1 MITASLTLCKQLFAV
16 SGWTGTLLSWY
27 CDEERDDTPV
37 VNLSEPLKVVGGVGH
52 YDRQYPAYDVGY
64 LVGMLP
70 AHKLIKRGNATYI
83 ALWFD
88 HTNSVR
94 IPGESRTNPANALCH
109 LAIALFEAGVLIG
122 A

>member
-1 MITASLTLCKQLFAV
+1 MITASLTLCKQLHTV

-27 CDEERDDTPV
+27 CDEARDDTPV

-70 AHKLIKRGNATYI
+70 AHHLIKNGNETYI
-83 ALWFD
+83 AQWFD
-88 HTNSVR
+88 HTDGTLIER
-94 IPGESRTNPANALCH
+94 DSRTNPANALCH
-109 LAIALFEAGVLIG
+109 LALALFEAGVLIG
-122 A
+122 V